1 MKINISLR
9 VYAAYSRRLL
19 YILYLIPCCTPDLQ
33 RAPTWKESANE
44 IMERA
49 TLDRCYHFHGHSG
62 MCAQLVSWFELFCFS
77 SLPGRV
83 LISVPRGL
91 CQKYFQ
97 NKCRCPCNA
106 RFRGRSLVY
115 DCFMMWLQKNLKI
128 ALISIFE

>member
-49 TLDRCYHFHGHSG
+49 TLDRCHHFHGHSG
-62 MCAQLVSWFELFCFS
+62 MCAQLASWFELFCFS

-91 CQKYFQ
+91 CQKRKLLNPQYPRE
-97 NKCRCPCNA
+97 KRKKKKETAIPKL
-106 RFRGRSLVY
+106 RG
-115 DCFMMWLQKNLKI
+115 
-128 ALISIFE
+128 